1 MVAHGEREALHNMR
15 LGVAGRS
22 LVVASLCAAAGALW
36 ATAAFAVDAD
46 PAKEKAEVDMG
57 PLADLDIL
65 WKDPQPPDES
75 DVLLLERA
83 NNEYKTSE
91 FECAFTLYETNGR
104 ESWSQYQFDPRTTPQ
119 WRVLATSDPQADQP
133 DGDESDSEKGEQES
147 SAGEGE
153 DEDPSLPSLPD
164 RRPTVSFLDELDRF
178 FQGEGTLSILQERE
192 SLTVF
197 GLVPDVNGKGVAK
210 HLKKMRPR
218 IVIVVSHGRPMI
230 EATDL
235 SITKTFSPQF
245 GIRITDWRVTEISE
259 YNEATESV
267 VVTYRSA
274 AMKGRALRVVPI
286 RQTTMQ
292 WYDDFT
298 C

>member
-1 MVAHGEREALHNMR
+1 MR

-22 LVVASLCAAAGALW
+22 LVVASFALLAGALW
-36 ATAAFAVDAD
+36 ATAAFAIDAN

-57 PLADLDIL
+57 PLADLDEL
-65 WKDPQPPDES
+65 WEDPQPPDDS

-83 NNEYKTSE
+83 NYEYKTSE

-133 DGDESDSEKGEQES
+133 DGDESYGEKGEQEP

-153 DEDPSLPSLPD
+153 DDAPSLRPEDDRHPTISL
-164 RRPTVSFLDELDRF
+164 LDYADRF

-192 SLTVF
+192 GLTVF
-197 GLVPDVNGKGVAK
+197 GLVPDVNGKDVAK

-218 IVIVVSHGRPMI
+218 IVIVVSHGRPTI
-230 EATDL
+230 EATDI
-235 SITKTFSPQF
+235 SITKTYSPQF

-267 VVTYRSA
+267 VVTYRSVA
-274 AMKGRALRVVPI
+274 VKGRALRVVPI
-286 RQTTMQ
+286 RTTMMQ

>member
-1 MVAHGEREALHNMR
+1 MR
-15 LGVAGRS
+15 LEVAGRS
-22 LVVASLCAAAGALW
+22 LVVASFALLAVALS
-36 ATAAFAVDAD
+36 ATAAFAADAD

-57 PLADLDIL
+57 PLADLDVL
-65 WKDPQPPDES
+65 WEDPQPPDES

-83 NNEYKTSE
+83 NNEYKTGES
-91 FECAFTLYETNGR
+91 ECAFTLYETNGR
-104 ESWSQYQFDPRTTPQ
+104 ESWSQYRFDPRTTPQ
-119 WRVLATSDPQADQP
+119 WRMLATSDPQADQL
-133 DGDESDSEKGEQES
+133 DGDESDGEKGEQEP
-147 SAGEGE
+147 SAWEGE
-153 DEDPSLPSLPD
+153 DDRHPTISLLNYA
-164 RRPTVSFLDELDRF
+164 DRF

-192 SLTVF
+192 GLTVF
-197 GLVPDVNGKGVAK
+197 GLVPDVNGKDVAK

-218 IVIVVSHGRPMI
+218 IVIVVSHDGPRI

-286 RQTTMQ
+286 RQTMMQ

>member
-1 MVAHGEREALHNMR
+1 MR

-22 LVVASLCAAAGALW
+22 LVVASFALLASALW
-36 ATAAFAVDAD
+36 ATAAFAADAD
-46 PAKEKAEVDMG
+46 PAKEPDQKGSEVDMG
-57 PLADLDIL
+57 PLADLDVL
-65 WKDPQPPDES
+65 WEDPRPPDES

-91 FECAFTLYETNGR
+91 SECAFTLYETNGR

-119 WRVLATSDPQADQP
+119 WRVLATSDPQADQL
-133 DGDESDSEKGEQES
+133 DGDESDGEKMEQELS
-147 SAGEGE
+147 TEEGE
-153 DEDPSLPSLPD
+153 DDATPRLPEND
-164 RRPTVSFLDELDRF
+164 RHPTISYLDHLDRY

-192 SLTVF
+192 GLTVF

-218 IVIVVSHGRPMI
+218 IVIVVSHERPTI
-230 EATDL
+230 EATDV
-235 SITKTFSPQF
+235 SITKTYSPQF
-245 GIRITDWRVTEISE
+245 GIRITDWRITEISE

-286 RQTTMQ
+286 RQTMMQ

>member
-1 MVAHGEREALHNMR
+1 MKPLLLSIAAL
-15 LGVAGRS
+15 L
-22 LVVASLCAAAGALW
+22 AAAYTFLG
-36 ATAAFAVDAD
+36 TAAFAVDAD

-57 PLADLDIL
+57 PLADLDVL
-65 WKDPQPPDES
+65 WEDPQPPDES

-104 ESWSQYQFDPRTTPQ
+104 ESWSQYQFDPRATPQ
-119 WRVLATSDPQADQP
+119 WYTLATSDPQADQP
-133 DGDESDSEKGEQES
+133 DGDESDGEKGEQEP

-153 DEDPSLPSLPD
+153 DEDPPLPSLPD

-178 FQGEGTLSILQERE
+178 FQGNGTLSILQERKG
-192 SLTVF
+192 LTVF
-197 GLVPDVNGKGVAK
+197 GLVPDVSGKNVEK
-210 HLKKMRPR
+210 DLKKSRPR
-218 IVIVVSHGRPMI
+218 LVIVVSHERPTI

-235 SITKTFSPQF
+235 SITKAFSPQF
-245 GIRITDWRVTEISE
+245 GIRITDWRITEISE
-259 YNEATESV
+259 YNEATDSV

-274 AMKGRALRVVPI
+274 ALKGRALRVVPI
-286 RQTTMQ
+286 RTTIMQ